1 MRSVSFLKAAIVGLM
16 LVAPSYGSTDLM
28 FVSDST
34 NSSSHDFS
42 AFPFWQQVLT
52 DTASAQAI
60 PIALSTDSTP
70 TCAKE
75 RFCVP
80 AVWLSFLD
88 SVRNASRLVQL
99 NAVNQ
104 WANARPYIE
113 DQTNWGVPDYWETPG
128 EFLARGGDCEDFAIT
143 KYLSLVRLGF
153 SPDDLRIVIVQDV
166 KLHAFHAVLA
176 VHVDGTAWLLDNQL
190 QKAVPMA
197 SAAQYVP
204 IYSLNERGW
213 WLHSLPKIEL
223 GGIVIAAGATN

>member
-1 MRSVSFLKAAIVGLM
+1 MRSVSFLKAAIMGLM
-16 LVAPSYGSTDLM
+16 LVAPSYAATDLM
-28 FVSDST
+28 FAGESS

-52 DTASAQAI
+52 DTAEAQAI
-60 PIALSTDSTP
+60 PIALRQDASP
-70 TCAKE
+70 ACAKE
-75 RFCVP
+75 RLCVP
-80 AVWLSFLD
+80 AVWTSFLD
-88 SVRNASRLVQL
+88 SVRNTSRLAQL

-113 DQTNWGVPDYWETPG
+113 DQANWGVPDYWETPG

-153 SPDDLRIVIVQDV
+153 SPDDLRIVIVQDI
-166 KLHAFHAVLA
+166 KQRSFHAVLA
-176 VHVDGTAWLLDNQL
+176 VHVDSTVWLLDNQL
-190 QKAVPMA
+190 QQTVTMA

-223 GGIVIAAGATN
+223 GGMVIAAGAAN